1 MCCTVGLL
9 ACTHAVRSML
19 LWHVLYS
26 RAYVI
31 RCTPSTW
38 SLPSTR
44 FADRRRLPP
53 AHRSR
58 MHYTRDGQRTRVRIC
73 TQRRGT
79 AATHVNCY
87 IREACKRTR
96 NAEQEDA
103 SPRSAS
109 CRSCWLTEWSTAG
122 RSSKLRRRGAL
133 RLDVQAAR
141 EAMALY
147 GKLIGRAV
155 LRSTTSHSRHRSS
168 AELDQP
174 SVVAQ
179 VRQRVRCRQGW

>member
-1 MCCTVGLL
+1 MQLSLRFGSWTPRL
-9 ACTHAVRSML
+9 HARVRSML

-87 IREACKRTR
+87 IRAACKRTR

-109 CRSCWLTEWSTAG
+109 CRSCWLTEWSAAG

-155 LRSTTSHSRHRSS
+155 LRSTTSHSRHRSCS
-168 AELDQP
+168 EGGG
-174 SVVAQ
+174 
-179 VRQRVRCRQGW
+179 RG